1 MAGRVRQL
9 FRRLRLSRS
18 GILERPKTFKNA
30 FSRTGIRCILTEN
43 TMYSQAE
50 YSVFSPRIHYSQ
62 QVDTTKSNIAATLP
76 HICHHPIYP
85 INRAFQSYWWQ
96 CGSKNTKT
104 KLFLY
109 SFCNNLSHF
118 LGALAIRMDTIVK
131 HLITIVCKEGVQVD
145 YL

>member
-1 MAGRVRQL
+1 MA
-9 FRRLRLSRS
+9 
-18 GILERPKTFKNA
+18 
-30 FSRTGIRCILTEN
+30 GIRCILTEN
-43 TMYSQAE
+43 TMYSKAE

-62 QVDTTKSNIAATLP
+62 LVDTTKSNIAATLP
-76 HICHHPIYP
+76 PICHHPIYP

-109 SFCNNLSHF
+109 SFCYNLGHLLSPF
-118 LGALAIRMDTIVK
+118 AIGMYAIVQ
-131 HLITIVCKEGVQVD
+131 HLITIVCKKGVQVD

>member
-1 MAGRVRQL
+1 MA
-9 FRRLRLSRS
+9 
-18 GILERPKTFKNA
+18 
-30 FSRTGIRCILTEN
+30 GIRCILTEN
-43 TMYSQAE
+43 TMYSKAE

-109 SFCNNLSHF
+109 SFCNNFGHLLSP
-118 LGALAIRMDTIVK
+118 LAIRMDTIVK